1 MTPLPPAE
9 LWAPA
14 LVAVVTAA
22 AVTRE
27 HWRNRRHRHRHR
39 RRARR

>member
-1 MTPLPPAE
+1 MTGPAVVRAE

-14 LVAVVTAA
+14 LVALAA
-22 AVTRE
+22 AVVLTRE
-27 HWRNRRHRHRHR
+27 HWRNHQRRR